1 LTFSIYFYEMFFK
14 RASGEIHSAFE
25 FHITLG
31 WVFTDQ
37 LFFYWDQLFII
48 GISSLLL
55 GSALYCWDLIWV
67 VIKYFKPIW
76 NKFI

>member
-1 LTFSIYFYEMFFK
+1 MFFK

-37 LFFYWDQLFII
+37 LFFI

-55 GSALYCWDLIWV
+55 GSALYCWDQL
-67 VIKYFKPIW
+67 
-76 NKFI
+76 FIVGILYELSLSILNLYETNL

>member
-1 LTFSIYFYEMFFK
+1 MFFK

-55 GSALYCWDLIWV
+55 GSALYCWDQL
-67 VIKYFKPIW
+67 
-76 NKFI
+76 FIVGILYELSLSILNLYETNL